1 MINKPSQPKQGKIV
15 FVEQDDPRAGET
27 LRSVLKHAEDAAILG
42 LVVKV
47 KEDAAGE
54 QVVNWMFTDAEHIK
68 YLALTN
74 KSQK

>member
-27 LRSVLKHAEDAAILG
+27 LRSALKHAQDAAILG
-42 LVVKV
+42 LVVEV

>member
-27 LRSVLKHAEDAAILG
+27 LRSALKHAEDAAILG